1 MKERL
6 QAWGER
12 IDALSLRERTLLFVM
27 AAAVLVAL
35 VNTALLDP
43 LLNKQKRLSN
53 HILQTEGQISAT
65 HVQIQNLMIASHSDP
80 NEALRKRHA
89 SVSQRLQELNALL
102 LNTERGLINPE
113 RMAGLLQDLL
123 NRNQGLELVSLK
135 SLPVKNLS
143 AVAKES
149 KPGASERFIY
159 QHGVQLTVEGE
170 YASLMNYLAALEQLP
185 WQMYWSEASLKVEQY
200 PKSKLTLTLY
210 TLSLDKS
217 WLAV

>member
-35 VNTALLDP
+35 VNTVLLDP

-65 HVQIQNLMIASHSDP
+65 RVQIQNLMTASHSDP
-80 NEALRKRHA
+80 NEVLRKRQA
-89 SVSQRLQELNALL
+89 GVTQRLQELNALL
-102 LNTERGLINPE
+102 LSTERGLINPE

-123 NRNQGLELVSLK
+123 NRNQGLELVALK

-143 AVAKES
+143 AVAKEGKS
-149 KPGASERFIY
+149 SATERFIY

-185 WQMYWSEASLKVEQY
+185 WQMYWSEANLKVEQY